1 MQNNTVRQKLISLNS
16 GKSNIAYAGNNMWF
30 TENPNYADLV
40 AELKESIQNNEVR
53 GSILIATDSGIIWA
67 SGSRSVDKSGD
78 EVTPL
83 STYEIGSLTKMYTA
97 AVVFKLIDEG
107 KLSLTDRVTA
117 YLPAY
122 TKANDV
128 TIFDLLHMRSG
139 IVDFANDCETFFHN
153 DEALIDALDNGEI
166 TDDVFLEL
174 LYSLDLI
181 FEPGSKMA
189 YCNTNYVLLAMI
201 IEKITGKSY
210 RENVRERIFE
220 PLGMDCS
227 SATTFG
233 DVTSVPEGKGG
244 YLMEYQIARGA
255 GDIHSNV
262 LDLLKFNRAFF
273 NARIVSAA
281 GKAGMLDFIDA
292 YGCGWEASQRY
303 ADLVLHDGETNS
315 YYCLNYTF
323 HASDPEK
330 RCYFLMLTCCNED
343 DDDEENEE
351 ETAAAENE
359 TAEESEEEEEF
370 NQYQLIFDLCKKYL
384 Q

>member
-1 MQNNTVRQKLISLNS
+1 MQKITVLNELVRLNS
-16 GKSNIAYAGNNMWF
+16 GESDIAYAENNMWF
-30 TENPNYADLV
+30 NGDPNYAGFV
-40 AELKESIQNNEVR
+40 KELKESIENNDVR

-67 SGSRSVDKSGD
+67 SGSRSVDKNGD
-78 EVTPL
+78 TVTPL

-97 AVVFKLIDEG
+97 AVIFKLIDEG
-107 KLSLTDRVTA
+107 QLALTDRVPA
-117 YLPAY
+117 YFPAY
-122 TKANDV
+122 TKANGM

-153 DEALIDALDNGEI
+153 DEALMDALDNGEI
-166 TDDVFLEL
+166 TDDVFLEH
-174 LYSLDLI
+174 LYALDPV
-181 FEPGSKMA
+181 FEPGSKME

-227 SATTFG
+227 SAVTFG
-233 DVTSVPEGKGG
+233 DVTSVPEGKYG
-244 YLMEYQIARGA
+244 YMKEYQIARGA
-255 GDIHSNV
+255 GDIHSNA

-273 NARIVSAA
+273 NERIVSPA
-281 GKAGMLDFIDA
+281 GKAGMLDFIDG
-292 YGCGWEASQRY
+292 YGCGWETSQRY
-303 ADLVLHDGETNS
+303 ADLVFHNGETNS
-315 YYCLNYTF
+315 YYCENYIF

-343 DDDEENEE
+343 DDEEDEE

-359 TAEESEEEEEF
+359 GAEENEEEEEF

-384 Q
+384 L

>member
-1 MQNNTVRQKLISLNS
+1 MQKITVLDELVRLNS
-16 GKSNIAYAGNNMWF
+16 GESDIAYAENNMWF
-30 TENPNYADLV
+30 NGDPNYAGFV
-40 AELKESIQNNEVR
+40 KELKESIENNDVR

-67 SGSRSVDKSGD
+67 SGSRSVDKNGD
-78 EVTPL
+78 TVTPL

-97 AVVFKLIDEG
+97 AVIFKLIDEG
-107 KLSLTDRVTA
+107 KLALTDRVPA
-117 YLPAY
+117 YFPAY
-122 TKANDV
+122 TKANGM

-153 DEALIDALDNGEI
+153 DEALMDALDNGEI
-166 TDDVFLEL
+166 TDDVFLEH
-174 LYSLDLI
+174 LYALDPV
-181 FEPGSKMA
+181 FEPGSKME

-227 SATTFG
+227 SAVTFG
-233 DVTSVPEGKGG
+233 DVTSVPEGKYG
-244 YLMEYQIARGA
+244 YMKEYQIARGA
-255 GDIHSNV
+255 GDIHSNA

-273 NARIVSAA
+273 NERIVSPA
-281 GKAGMLDFIDA
+281 GKAGMLDFIDG
-292 YGCGWEASQRY
+292 YGCGWETSQRY
-303 ADLVLHDGETNS
+303 ADLVFHNGETNS
-315 YYCLNYTF
+315 YYCENYIF

-343 DDDEENEE
+343 DDEEDEE

-359 TAEESEEEEEF
+359 GAEENEEEEEF

-384 Q
+384 L